1 MISDLIKGSA
11 LISDLIKDSALIGA
25 ALLAFC
31 RLQGM
36 EAHRVQA
43 VARSKQVCIEW
54 LEATALLSIY
64 LRGELI
70 LIATKVLPASC
81 FLADVPSSACETP
94 PPRHHLA
101 TTSPPHTPG

>member
-1 MISDLIKGSA
+1 MKFMLK
-11 LISDLIKDSALIGA
+11 LRN
-25 ALLAFC
+25 LLS
-31 RLQGM
+31 
-36 EAHRVQA
+36 

-94 PPRHHLA
+94 PPRRHTHLA
-101 TTSPPHTPG
+101 DVCRLLPVTERGHPRNTYDLKPVSQRALTCQPACI